1 MESERMKTKV
11 MVLVICTVFLVAMSA
26 VSLASTGTNTQDK
39 QSEIGIFE
47 KKELNHAPSTIEY
60 APDEILVKFKPD
72 VREDTINTMNSE
84 YETSVKSTLL
94 SGTKILN
101 VPSGKTVDEM
111 VKIYASLS
119 EVEYAEP
126 NYIVHAFMVPNDPA
140 YSYQWHLDNNEYGGI
155 NMESAWDIST
165 GSVVVVAVIDTGV
178 AYENY
183 NIYCQAPDLAGT
195 TFVQGYDFVNN
206 DTHPNDD
213 EGHGT
218 HVAGTIAQ
226 TTNNNYGVAGV
237 AFNCSIMPVKVLNE
251 TGFGYYSGIADGI
264 YYAANNSADI
274 ISMSLGGPE
283 PSQTLEDAVT
293 YAYNEGVTIVAAAGN
308 EYQEGNPPQ
317 YPAAY
322 DDYVIAVGATR
333 YDETRSYYSNTGSYL
348 DLAAPGGDMIVDQN
362 GDGYADGVLQQTFV
376 PGDPCNFSY
385 FWFYQGTSMATPHVS
400 GVAALLIANG
410 VTGPDNVRD
419 ILESTAEDKG
429 APGWDAEYGWGL
441 VDAQAALEESGA
453 VEANWT
459 FMVYLDG
466 DNNLE
471 GAGIDD
477 MNEMEVVGSTSNVNI
492 VVQFD
497 RIPGYDSTNGDWTGT
512 RRYYVTQDA
521 DPAIIGSSLI
531 QDLGEVDMADPNVL
545 VDFVEWAMQNY
556 PASNYALIL
565 WNHGSGW
572 KYQGG
577 KWVPWEDS
585 DSTIRLKEDEK
596 MTQDP
601 IKGIIYDDTSG
612 THLSMSELKQA
623 LSTIKTDT
631 GKKMD
636 MLGFDACLMQMIE
649 VAYQVKDYSD
659 VMVGSEETEPGDGWP
674 YDTILSNLTANP
686 LMTPSGLGS
695 EIVADYIASYG
706 TSGWETQSAAN
717 QTKLSNLVSA
727 VNNFAQVLNGSLSS
741 HSNEV
746 VLARLQAESYHDAE
760 YIDLYH
766 FAELI
771 NASISDNTI
780 KTAATAVM
788 NNITNT
794 IFAEA
799 HGSGH
804 PNSHGLTIYFPLA
817 QGTYLKSYDNINF
830 ANDTKWDEF
839 LNGFYFYSNGS
850 SVIVPGA
857 NILLVDDDLGSL
869 YEYYYKAALNANG
882 YNYSYWHIANDGSP
896 NTTILSDHSIVI
908 WFTGDDYSTTLE
920 STDLTNLQT
929 YLNAGGSLFIS
940 GQDIGY
946 DLVEDGN
953 ATSQAFYNNY
963 LHVQYVADNSGI
975 TTLNGV
981 SGDPIGDGLTI
992 GISGGDGANNQNY
1005 PSVISPKDACS
1016 SYVFN
1021 YTGDGCGAIK
1031 ANTTTYKVVYFA
1043 FGFEGINNS
1052 ADRDTVM
1059 DRIITW
1065 LGIVSPTIIFD
1076 TGSPGNPYPSISGT
1090 HNGTITPN
1098 RTIIVHKLYTYP
1110 CSGTGG
1116 HTESI
1121 EIYENN
1127 TPIANGTWNGYKG
1140 AWHNITIH
1148 NLTGAPYLTLLG
1160 EHEYNYT
1167 IRTGSYPQIHHTPA
1181 LPTANGW
1188 INCTKFTDANGKE
1201 YDNWIPAIRLE

>member
-1 MESERMKTKV
+1 MKSERIKTKV
-11 MVLVICTVFLVAMSA
+11 IVLVICTVFLVAMSA
-26 VSLASTGTNTQDK
+26 VSLASTGTNTKNK
-39 QSEIGIFE
+39 QSEIGIFVN
-47 KKELNHAPSTIEY
+47 KELNHAPSAIEY
-60 APDEILVKFKPD
+60 APDEILVKFKSD
-72 VREDTINTMNSE
+72 VREDAINTMNSE

-111 VKIYASLS
+111 VRIYESLP

-126 NYIVHAFMVPNDPA
+126 NYIVHAFMVPNDPL
-140 YSYQWHLDNNEYGGI
+140 YSYQWHLDNDEYGGI

-165 GSVVVVAVIDTGV
+165 GSGVVVAVIDTGV
-178 AYENY
+178 AYEIY

-195 TFVQGYDFVNN
+195 TFVQGYDFVN
-206 DTHPNDD
+206 DDAHPNDD

-237 AFNCSIMPVKVLNE
+237 AFDCSIMPVKVLNE
-251 TGFGYYSGIADGI
+251 TGFGYYSWIADGI
-264 YYAANNSADI
+264 YYAVDHGADV

-348 DLAAPGGDMIVDQN
+348 DLAAPGGDMNVDQN
-362 GDGYADGVLQQTFV
+362 GDVYADGVLQQTFV

-385 FWFYQGTSMATPHVS
+385 FWFFQGTSMATPHVS

-429 APGWDAEYGWGL
+429 TPGWDAEYGWGL

-497 RIPGYDSTNGDWTGT
+497 RIPGYDSTNGNWTGT
-512 RRYYVTQDA
+512 RRYYVTHDA
-521 DPAIIGSSLI
+521 DTVTINSNLI
-531 QDLGEVDMADPNVL
+531 QDLGEVNMADPNTL
-545 VDFVEWAMQNY
+545 VNFTEWAMQNY
-556 PASNYALIL
+556 PADHYALIL

-572 KYQGG
+572 KYPQNGRDLF
-577 KWVPWEDS
+577 KCV
-585 DSTIRLKEDEK
+585 
-596 MTQDP
+596 
-601 IKGIIYDDTSG
+601 IYDDTSG
-612 THLSMSELKQA
+612 GDDLSMQELQLA
-623 LSTIKTDT
+623 LNTIKTDT

-636 MLGFDACLMQMIE
+636 VLGFDACLMQMIE

-659 VMVGSEETEPGDGWP
+659 VMVGSEEIEPGDGWP
-674 YDTILSNLTANP
+674 YNTILSNLTANP

-706 TSGWETQSAAN
+706 TSGGETQSAAN

-727 VNNFAQVLNGSLSS
+727 VDNFAQVLNNSLPSYS
-741 HSNEV
+741 DEILS
-746 VLARLQAESYHDAE
+746 ARMRSEAYGDYEF
-760 YIDLYH
+760 IDLYH
-766 FAELI
+766 FSELI
-771 NASISDNTI
+771 TSSIPDI
-780 KTAATAVM
+780 VVQTAATAVM

-804 PNSHGLTIYFPLA
+804 QNSHGLTIYFPLA
-817 QGTYLKSYDNINF
+817 QGTYLKSYDNIDF

-839 LNGFYFYSNGS
+839 LKGYYIHCAKS
-850 SVIVPGA
+850 SLVPGA
-857 NILLVDDDLGSL
+857 NILLVDDDKGNL
-869 YEYYYKAALNANG
+869 YERFYKDALIANG
-882 YNYSYWHIANDGSP
+882 YAYSYWHIANDGSP
-896 NTTILSDHSIVI
+896 NTTLLSDHSIVI

-953 ATSQAFYNNY
+953 AASQAFYNNY
-963 LHVQYVADNSGI
+963 LHAQYVADNSGI
-975 TTLNGV
+975 TTLNGI

-992 GISGGDGANNQNY
+992 EISGGDGANNQNY
-1005 PSVISPKDACS
+1005 PSNITTYDMCASA
-1016 SYVFN
+1016 VFN
-1021 YTGDGCGAIK
+1021 YNGDGCGAIK

-1059 DRIITW
+1059 NRVISW
-1065 LGIVSPTIIFD
+1065 LGVVSPTVIFD
-1076 TGSPGNPYPSISGT
+1076 TGSPANPYPSIFGT

-1098 RTIIVHKLYTYP
+1098 QTIAVSKLYTYP

-1116 HTESI
+1116 HSESVAFFNATTE
-1121 EIYENN
+1121 EE
-1127 TPIANGTWNGYKG
+1127 IANGIWDGYQG
-1140 AWHNITIH
+1140 AGDYHYIELNVPITLQE
-1148 NLTGAPYLTLLG
+1148 NET
-1160 EHEYNYT
+1160 YNYT
-1167 IRTGSYPQIHHTPA
+1167 IRTGSYPQMFHNKTLA
-1181 LPTANGW
+1181 TVNGW

-1201 YDNWIPAIRLE
+1201 YTDWIPAIRLE